1 MKRFTPAEIDQLLAQ
16 PAENRATASLPEDF
30 FEQMEQ
36 RILAATVEAENESP
50 EAAVPKANTA
60 PVPSVATSAPAA
72 PAPTRHFRIRPLWAA
87 AAAAVVLIVCAFA
100 VRNMHSV
107 APQTYDTLA
116 GTNSA
121 TLETTAGYEA
131 DDNLY
136 ALTPEA
142 DDDDLDDLDEIYEA
156 DIFLKEL

>member
-1 MKRFTPAEIDQLLAQ
+1 MKRFTTAEIDQLLDR
-16 PAENRATASLPEDF
+16 PAKSRATASLPEDF

-36 RILAATVEAENESP
+36 RILAVTVEADTESP
-50 EAAVPKANTA
+50 EVVA
-60 PVPSVATSAPAA
+60 PEAPA
-72 PAPTRHFRIRPLWAA
+72 TVRRFRLRPLWAA

-107 APQTYDTLA
+107 APQTSDALA

-121 TLETTAGYEA
+121 TFDASAGYEA

-142 DDDDLDDLDEIYEA
+142 DDDDLEDLDEIYEA
-156 DIFLKEL
+156 DIFLREM